1 MTARRVPARWAAALW
16 VVVLLVTACGSSR
29 GTDAG
34 SAKTCEQLV
43 NRAARVAREV
53 VTEMQGKTSA
63 ELTAAN
69 RDDPFA
75 ALTKPFAPF
84 QARADQLGCD
94 RGELRRLACTAYQ
107 GIEPNGPLTEEFLA
121 RVDEVCR

>member
-1 MTARRVPARWAAALW
+1 MIARRAIVATAI
-16 VVVLLVTACGSSR
+16 VVLGATACSSSASAI
-29 GTDAG
+29 DAR

-43 NRAARVAREV
+43 DRAARVARQV
-53 VTEMQGKTSA
+53 VAEMQGKNSA
-63 ELTAAN
+63 ELAAADS
-69 RDDPFA
+69 DDPFA
-75 ALTKPFAPF
+75 ALTKPFEPF